1 LQRTENDSTQ
11 RDDQAKQANE
21 TAPNA
26 ATETASASPEQALA
40 SKDANTA
47 PMQHTGSKPPDQEAE
62 RATAASPVELE
73 KATATEASPPAT
85 PPVATPAVKLEKVS
99 VLNTTPKNISVK
111 PLEV

>member
-1 LQRTENDSTQ
+1 
-11 RDDQAKQANE
+11 
-21 TAPNA
+21 
-26 ATETASASPEQALA
+26 
-40 SKDANTA
+40 
-47 PMQHTGSKPPDQEAE
+47 MQHTGSMPADQEAE
-62 RATAASPVELE
+62 PATAATPVKLE